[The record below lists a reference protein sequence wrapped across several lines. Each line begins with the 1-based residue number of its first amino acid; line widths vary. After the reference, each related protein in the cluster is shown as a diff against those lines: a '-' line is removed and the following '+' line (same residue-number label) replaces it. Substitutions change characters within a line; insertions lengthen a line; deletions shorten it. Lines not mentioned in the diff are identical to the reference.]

1 MDGRRAVAK
10 RSYVEGRRVIAKW
23 PYMEGRRVEAKRP
36 HMEGRYAMRA
46 GAALQTEMVPGQ
58 R

>member
-36 HMEGRYAMRA
+36 HMEGRHVIRA
-46 GAALQTEMVPGQ
+46 GAALQTEMVTGQ